1 MIRFLA
7 RRLAAMVAMLVLV
20 SFLVFSLL
28 ALAPGSLLA
37 TLMGTAPTTPELIEA
52 TTRKYHLDDPFFV
65 QYGRW
70 LASAVRFDF
79 GTSVRSG
86 EDVLDALGQTLPM
99 SFQLALFALLLVVL
113 LGIPLGAAA
122 GLRRG
127 AGTDR
132 VVSTVAAFGM
142 SAPPFAVGLLLVYVF
157 GVLLDWFPV
166 FGAGEGFADGV
177 RHLTLPAVSLATALM
192 AIVLRQTRAAMLDVM
207 DQDYITFAR
216 ARGVSS
222 GRVLVKYAL
231 RNAAVPIVTSSGV
244 VLIAALSGA
253 VLVETVFS
261 LPGVGSLLVVSVNSK
276 DIPVVQGIAMV
287 AAAFVILVN
296 LAVDV
301 LTGLLDPRIRARQ
314 VAS

>member
-1 MIRFLA
+1 MTRFLA
-7 RRLAAMVAMLVLV
+7 RRLAAMVAMLLLV

-52 TTRKYHLDDPFFV
+52 TTLKYHLDDPFLV

-70 LASAVRFDF
+70 LADAVRFDL

-86 EDVLDALGQTLPM
+86 ENVLDALGQALPM

-113 LGIPLGAAA
+113 VGIPLGTAA

-127 AGTDR
+127 AAADR
-132 VVSTVAAFGM
+132 VVSTAAAFGM

-166 FGAGEGFADGV
+166 FGSGDGFADGLW
-177 RHLTLPAVSLATALM
+177 HLVLPAVSLAAGLM

-216 ARGVSS
+216 ARGVAP

-261 LPGVGSLLVVSVNSK
+261 LPGVGSLLVVSVNTK
-276 DIPVVQGIAMV
+276 DIPMVQGIAMV